1 LQYKDPT
8 VDRDFDSCYNTH
20 IDNKGA
26 DMFNSY
32 ARIRPET
39 TRLIDMMDSGEIDA
53 RAVADMALSW
63 LSESDVKGMM
73 QVNDIPT
80 TDQAEEDEEEPEEE
94 WTPDNADFND
104 PGSRH
109 HY

>member
-1 LQYKDPT
+1 MYGFNHRQTRPAT
-8 VDRDFDSCYNTH
+8 
-20 IDNKGA
+20 NK
-26 DMFNSY
+26 
-32 ARIRPET
+32 
-39 TRLIDMMDSGEIDA
+39 LIDMMDEGLIDA

-63 LSESDVKGMM
+63 LSESSVHEMM
-73 QVNDIPT
+73 LANDIV
-80 TDQAEEDEEEPEEE
+80 EEEADEEPEDEE

>member
-1 LQYKDPT
+1 
-8 VDRDFDSCYNTH
+8 
-20 IDNKGA
+20 
-26 DMFNSY
+26 MFNSY
-32 ARIRPET
+32 AKIRPET
-39 TRLIDMMDSGEIDA
+39 TRLIEMMDEGMIDA

-73 QVNDIPT
+73 QANDIPT
-80 TDQAEEDEEEPEEE
+80 TDQADEDEEEEE

>member
-1 LQYKDPT
+1 L
-8 VDRDFDSCYNTH
+8 VDRVFGSCYNTH
-20 IDNKGA
+20 INNAIGA
-26 DMFNSY
+26 GMFNSY
-32 ARIRPET
+32 AKIRPET
-39 TRLIDMMDSGEIDA
+39 TRLIEMMDEGMIDA

-73 QVNDIPT
+73 QANDIPT
-80 TDQAEEDEEEPEEE
+80 TDQAEDEEADEEEE
-94 WTPDNADFND
+94 WTPDNADFCD

>member
-1 LQYKDPT
+1 
-8 VDRDFDSCYNTH
+8 
-20 IDNKGA
+20 
-26 DMFNSY
+26 MFNSY
-32 ARIRPET
+32 AKIRPET
-39 TRLIDMMDSGEIDA
+39 TRLIEMMDDGMIDA

-73 QVNDIPT
+73 QANDIAT
-80 TDQAEEDEEEPEEE
+80 TDQAEDEDEEDEE

>member
-1 LQYKDPT
+1 MY
-8 VDRDFDSCYNTH
+8 
-20 IDNKGA
+20 G
-26 DMFNSY
+26 FNH
-32 ARIRPET
+32 RQTRPAT
-39 TRLIDMMDSGEIDA
+39 NRLIDMMDEGLIDA

-63 LSESDVKGMM
+63 LSESSVHEMM
-73 QVNDIPT
+73 LANDLV
-80 TDQAEEDEEEPEEE
+80 EDEAEDEEPEEE